1 MSINFLELEVSQV
14 CPKIGKMEILY
25 NIKQQLGLNYWGR
38 MAFRRVVK
46 KGLWPQHIIRA
57 SEEKKNR
64 WVSFV
69 SQQLYTIFQK
79 WELLK
84 WEQLDKYSSCN
95 F

>member
-1 MSINFLELEVSQV
+1 MSWWMSINFLELEVSQV

-57 SEEKKNR
+57 SEEKKIDEYHLFHSSYTL
-64 WVSFV
+64 SFKNE
-69 SQQLYTIFQK
+69 SF
-79 WELLK
+79 
-84 WEQLDKYSSCN
+84 
-95 F
+95 